1 MREPLILAVAGQV
14 FAEDGY
20 ERASMD
26 RIAAMADLSKP
37 MLYAYFGSKEGLYSA
52 YIELTGGELVERLI
66 AADRGAAHPER
77 IRAVTAEFLAFVSEQ
92 GNGWRVL
99 FAEMNASRPLVEI
112 VAQLRARIVTEVRT
126 MLEGSGRRAGL
137 QPPASE
143 GVAEAIVGAGE
154 SLANWWIKH
163 PEVARDDVIG
173 WYAGLAQAA
182 VTAAVPSVR

>member
-66 AADRGAAHPER
+66 AADRGAARAER

-112 VAQLRARIVTEVRT
+112 VAQLRTRIVTEVRT
-126 MLEGSGRRAGL
+126 MLEGIREPGRPAPARLRGGRRGDRRAPGSRW
-137 QPPASE
+137 PTGGSSTPRSRA
-143 GVAEAIVGAGE
+143 
-154 SLANWWIKH
+154 
-163 PEVARDDVIG
+163 
-173 WYAGLAQAA
+173 
-182 VTAAVPSVR
+182 TT